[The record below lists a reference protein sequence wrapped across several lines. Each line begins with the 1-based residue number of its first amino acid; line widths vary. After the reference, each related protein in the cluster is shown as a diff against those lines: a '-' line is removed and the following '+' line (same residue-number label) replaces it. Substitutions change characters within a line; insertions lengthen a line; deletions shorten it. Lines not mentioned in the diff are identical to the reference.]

1 MPGVSFWPMGAGS
14 VLTPAGYGL
23 VRLVDV
29 AACTVTPMPGRR
41 LLPAALAFVTLIVL
55 AGCSP
60 AYQSADFTG
69 TFTDTDG
76 GTLTLDADGTY
87 ELSGIP
93 LEMLDGRDGAG
104 STEQPDFAGTWE
116 LLLPEASSDV
126 IMLYVDEG
134 GGSFPSGN
142 VQIWVD
148 SADRLYVFPNGVDS
162 GPLHYLDRAS
172 TAPRPRESGLGSRR
186 PASPPE
192 ASVPGRASSVRGQ
205 PAADT
210 VQDAAGRD
218 PVQARVDHQEPVDR
232 TERTREGRVGVRL
245 EAGACAFGRQPEG
258 EGVDREAV
266 DAVEHEA
273 VRRVRR
279 RDPEPGDHRAR
290 GERTRA

>member
-1 MPGVSFWPMGAGS
+1 MSFWPMGAGS

-69 TFTDTDG
+69 TFTDADG

-93 LEMLDGRDGAG
+93 LEMLDGSDEAG

-162 GPLHYLDRAS
+162 GPLHYLDRDS
-172 TAPRPRESGLGSRR
+172 TA
-186 PASPPE
+186 
-192 ASVPGRASSVRGQ
+192 
-205 PAADT
+205 
-210 VQDAAGRD
+210 
-218 PVQARVDHQEPVDR
+218 
-232 TERTREGRVGVRL
+232 
-245 EAGACAFGRQPEG
+245 
-258 EGVDREAV
+258 
-266 DAVEHEA
+266 
-273 VRRVRR
+273 
-279 RDPEPGDHRAR
+279 
-290 GERTRA
+290 